1 VKFAPRMLLAGW
13 LVACVFANAGES
25 QSPATGG
32 LAEDDS
38 ECVPYT
44 RALEKV
50 GEITCVT
57 GKVVA
62 VHTIRS
68 GSTFLNFCRD
78 YRDCNFS
85 VVIFGG
91 DARRLRDVR
100 VLEGREIRITGMVT
114 GNGRKAAIRWQKPE
128 QLLVAIDEDKPSR
141 KK

>member
-1 VKFAPRMLLAGW
+1 MLLAVW
-13 LVACVFANAGES
+13 LAACVFTNAGES

-32 LAEDDS
+32 LAEGDS

-44 RALEKV
+44 RAVEKV
-50 GEITCVT
+50 GEIACVT

-85 VVIFGG
+85 VVIYGG

-114 GNGRKAAIRWQKPE
+114 GHGHRAEMRWQKPE
-128 QLLVAIDEDKPSR
+128 QLLVAIEEDKASR

>member
-1 VKFAPRMLLAGW
+1 MKFALRMLLAVW
-13 LVACVFANAGES
+13 LAACVFTNAGES
-25 QSPATGG
+25 QSFATGG

-44 RALEKV
+44 RAIEKV
-50 GEITCVT
+50 GEVACVT

-85 VVIFGG
+85 VVIYGG

-114 GNGRKAAIRWQKPE
+114 GHGHRAEMRWQKPE